1 MYASEAERRRVKA
14 HRIVTVLLFLWCL
27 AVCGTFA
34 ISAWSSSKVEQ
45 DLRSKLVQT
54 RADREQ
60 VAAERMLHQE
70 TASKLAEATTQIA
83 VLQQELAVAAKRLEE
98 MRAKVVDPAAT
109 GAAESTNRARPQ
121 PGRGRAKTS
130 IAVR

>member
-1 MYASEAERRRVKA
+1 MYAIEAERRRVKA
-14 HRIVTVLLFLWCL
+14 HRIVSVLLFLWCL

-70 TASKLAEATTQIA
+70 TASKLAESTTQIA
-83 VLQQELAVAAKRLEE
+83 VLQQELAVVAKRLEE
-98 MRAKVVDPAAT
+98 MRAKVVDPAVT
-109 GAAESTNRARPQ
+109 GAAESTNRPGAQ
-121 PGRGRAKTS
+121 PGRARAKTS
-130 IAVR
+130 VAVR